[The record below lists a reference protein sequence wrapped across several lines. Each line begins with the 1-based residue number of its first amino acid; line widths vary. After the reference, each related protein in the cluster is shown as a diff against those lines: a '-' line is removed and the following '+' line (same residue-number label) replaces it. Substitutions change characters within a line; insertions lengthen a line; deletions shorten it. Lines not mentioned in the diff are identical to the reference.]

1 MFLFTFYRIIK
12 FALQGFW
19 RNFWLSVVTITVIVL
34 SVVSMNFLI
43 IINRVTESAAE
54 VIKERIDVSIYFKN
68 TIEEEDVLRA
78 KNYIDSLSQVRSVEY
93 VSKEDALDNF
103 KNIHKNDVKIL
114 EALDELE
121 INPFA
126 ATLVVKANDI
136 GDYEKILEY
145 INTSEH
151 GENILDKNFGTQR
164 ENIEKI
170 QNISANV
177 MRFGVVVSVIFI
189 IIAILIVFNTIKLA
203 IYAQREEIGVMKLV
217 GASNTFISMPYLVE
231 GVLYALFGCII
242 AFLLLIPL
250 INFLQ
255 PYITNFFAGDVVNIR
270 GYFHENIVFI
280 FGSQLGAIIV
290 LNIIASGIAVRRYLK
305 V

>member
-255 PYITNFFAGDVVNIR
+255 SYITNFFAGDVVNIR